1 MKAHMNSF
9 VHLWFDSRRLSP
21 QLNSPSKSWS
31 CEHKSCILNE
41 WLSLSL
47 NKCVVEAVEDFIP
60 LKVQRVFLSYNVVRV
75 SSHYLRFYHH
85 INARQLSN
93 RSIFHA
99 GRYLDDKEIGYLRTV
114 RVTANVC
121 HSRNE
126 LRNTGHISVLKYRH
140 LELNLVYLLYSRLI
154 NIIVIPKL
162 DKWLAKFFT
171 LVKDEH
177 ECEETTNLYQ
187 SVQWRYGV
195 LYTKS
200 VVWEI
205 ILRR

>member
-1 MKAHMNSF
+1 
-9 VHLWFDSRRLSP
+9 
-21 QLNSPSKSWS
+21 
-31 CEHKSCILNE
+31 
-41 WLSLSL
+41 
-47 NKCVVEAVEDFIP
+47 
-60 LKVQRVFLSYNVVRV
+60 LSYNVVRV
-75 SSHYLRFYHH
+75 SSHYLRFDHH

-162 DKWLAKFFT
+162 DK
-171 LVKDEH
+171 
-177 ECEETTNLYQ
+177 
-187 SVQWRYGV
+187 
-195 LYTKS
+195 
-200 VVWEI
+200 
-205 ILRR
+205 